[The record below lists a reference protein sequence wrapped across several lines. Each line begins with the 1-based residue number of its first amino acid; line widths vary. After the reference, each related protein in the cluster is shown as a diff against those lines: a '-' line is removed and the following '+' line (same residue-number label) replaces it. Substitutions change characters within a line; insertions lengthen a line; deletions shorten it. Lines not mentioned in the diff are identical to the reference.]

1 MTGAKT
7 TRRLS
12 PRPSSRVKVE
22 GEMVHTFLFP
32 ALYLKI
38 SLDSGPGQKMLWL
51 IDMRSSVFLILGFL
65 AVIWAVELL
74 NGFMG
79 HELSVWGILPRTARG
94 LIGVPL
100 SPILHGSFN
109 HVLSNT
115 IPFLVLGGLVGL
127 RGSQALIGVSLFV
140 IAAGGVAVWLLGRT
154 AIHVGASG
162 LVFGYFGYLVASG
175 WYDRRPSS
183 ILAAIAVIVVY
194 GGLIFGVLPARGFVS
209 WEAHLFGLI
218 AGVLAARLTRRKGR
232 TT

>member
-1 MTGAKT
+1 MILWFWATLVIMTCLTIIIPQAVESYENSG
-7 TRRLS
+7 RP
-12 PRPSSRVKVE
+12 PRGR
-22 GEMVHTFLFP
+22 
-32 ALYLKI
+32 Y
-38 SLDSGPGQKMLWL
+38 
-51 IDMRSSVFLILGFL
+51 MRSSIFLILGFL

-74 NGFMG
+74 NGFMD
-79 HELSVWGILPRTARG
+79 HQLSEWGILPRTTRG
-94 LIGVPL
+94 LVGIPL

-127 RGSQALIGVSLFV
+127 RGSQALMGVSLFV
-140 IAAGGVAVWLLGRT
+140 IAVGGVAVWLLGRT

-162 LVFGYFGYLVASG
+162 LVFGFFGYLVASG

-183 ILAAIAVIVVY
+183 ILVAIAVIVLY
-194 GGLIFGVLPARGFVS
+194 GGLLFGVLPTLSFVS

-218 AGVLAARLTRRKGR
+218 AGVLAARLTRRKRR